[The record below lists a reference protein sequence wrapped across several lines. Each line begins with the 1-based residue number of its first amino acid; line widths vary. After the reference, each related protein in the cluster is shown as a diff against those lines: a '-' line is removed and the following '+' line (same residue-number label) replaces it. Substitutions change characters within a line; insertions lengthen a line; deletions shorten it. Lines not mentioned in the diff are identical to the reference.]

1 MHYHRF
7 DGTHIMSGRGMS
19 SKPSMV
25 GKFGIN
31 NGTMFSYISL
41 SHVGY
46 FNWYCGFLYCEQS
59 CKFKTHENQVKYHL
73 QFLQNCT
80 KLG

>member
-1 MHYHRF
+1 
-7 DGTHIMSGRGMS
+7 MSGRGMS

-31 NGTMFSYISL
+31 NGTMFSYI
-41 SHVGY
+41 
-46 FNWYCGFLYCEQS
+46 LYCEQS
-59 CKFKTHENQVKYHL
+59 CKFKTHENQAKYHP

>member
-1 MHYHRF
+1 
-7 DGTHIMSGRGMS
+7 MSGRGMS

-59 CKFKTHENQVKYHL
+59 CKFKTHENQVKYHP